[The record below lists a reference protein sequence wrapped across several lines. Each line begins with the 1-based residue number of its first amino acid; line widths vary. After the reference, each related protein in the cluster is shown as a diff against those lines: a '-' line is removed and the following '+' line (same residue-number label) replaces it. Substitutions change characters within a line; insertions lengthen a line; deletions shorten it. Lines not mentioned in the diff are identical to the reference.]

1 MMKHQGA
8 HANNFQ
14 MWSTV
19 FKHYEIIRVFPH
31 FQTILSNFLLHA
43 PLPTFRIASSSW
55 HPESL
60 SRRRPRRTLLFRM
73 DIKQKRRF
81 NPRTCFFY
89 QRDLGFWSTFI
100 CGIWAPVWRTIGAT
114 ILSKDFWVLTQHT
127 WTWKTNDEFNLPE
140 TWAWQCQGFK
150 QDISRISNE
159 HKLSPTLRMPW
170 TRARG
175 L

>member
-14 MWSTV
+14 MWSTI

-31 FQTILSNFLLHA
+31 FQTILSIFLLHA

-81 NPRTCFFY
+81 NPRTCFFLPKGFGILINIHLWDLSTCLEDDWSNY
-89 QRDLGFWSTFI
+89 FEQRFLSFNATHMDMKNQRWIQPARNLSLTLS
-100 CGIWAPVWRTIGAT
+100 GIQARYIKNIQRT
-114 ILSKDFWVLTQHT
+114 
-127 WTWKTNDEFNLPE
+127 
-140 TWAWQCQGFK
+140 
-150 QDISRISNE
+150 
-159 HKLSPTLRMPW
+159 
-170 TRARG
+170 
-175 L
+175 